1 MYDRIETERLVLTVL
16 DKESA
21 AKVTRF
27 LTENRELF
35 SQYEPE
41 KKEVFYTT
49 VYQEYVLDC
58 EYRAMSEKKYV
69 RYYAFRKEDI
79 SQKKVIGTV
88 SFGQLRPFPYSSGIV
103 GYKVAEEE
111 QGKGYGTEMVAA
123 AVEWAFPYFGLH
135 RLEAYV
141 LEDNYASA
149 RLLEKCGFT
158 QEGFCRSNLKV
169 NGKWRDHRLY
179 AKLER
184 DFR

>member
-1 MYDRIETERLVLTVL
+1 MLKLKPVTKENLIEITDLEMEDDQKGFVE
-16 DKESA
+16 D
-21 AKVTRF
+21 
-27 LTENRELF
+27 NLF
-35 SQYEPE
+35 SIAECYLY
-41 KKEVFYTT
+41 KEFIPKGIYDGDVPVGFVLYYFVEGDPDYVFLHRIM
-49 VYQEYVLDC
+49 VDKNQ
-58 EYRAMSEKKYV
+58 
-69 RYYAFRKEDI
+69 
-79 SQKKVIGTV
+79 
-88 SFGQLRPFPYSSGIV
+88 
-103 GYKVAEEE
+103 